1 MRDRYSVKHEGAAI
15 ICGSAPCVFEDLEK
29 ALALRPYAI
38 VLGVNNAGSMIPSI
52 EHVWTQHNNLAKQ
65 YKDKANVKVHGRANI
80 MGDWTDY
87 IWPSLNWVCGSSGVA
102 GALWAKYGMGFD
114 EVIMAGIPL
123 NREVLTYN
131 EKYPSQYTK
140 VEGFATGDQVEHWI
154 GHLKAFKEQ
163 GKTEGIYSMSGTTA
177 AILGKPGD

>member
-29 ALALRPYAI
+29 ALALRPYAT

-163 GKTEGIYSMSGTTA
+163 GKTAGIYSMSGTTA
-177 AILGKPGD
+177 AILGKPND